1 MYQKRILLYLSLGYR
16 DTHIFPPFWIRFGVN
31 NIIYII
37 DFQNQI
43 LIIQFFLL
51 YQLIKIHIIKHKE
64 NFTIGLLIFV
74 LTKASTTIFLGVNI
88 LLIS

>member
-1 MYQKRILLYLSLGYR
+1 M
-16 DTHIFPPFWIRFGVN
+16 PPFWLRFGVN

-37 DFQNQI
+37 GFQNQI

-64 NFTIGLLIFV
+64 NFTIGFLIFV
-74 LTKASTTIFLGVNI
+74 LLKASTSTLAMQSLVQIFSYTI
-88 LLIS
+88 